1 MYIQRY
7 RKKVAG
13 RSYENIYLTRS
24 YRENGKIKHEHIAN
38 LTKVPEQLLKALER
52 ELKGKASFSLEDLS
66 PAQGKSYGGLSA
78 IHQLCKQNGI
88 DKALGETRQGRL
100 SLVQIMGRI
109 LCQGSRN
116 YIANQ
121 WSEDQAIEEVLGI
134 TVGKEDN
141 LYDNLIWLSENQ
153 EAIEDKLFKIR
164 HKSKETGCVYLYDV
178 TSSYFEGHKNEYAEY
193 GYNRDKKRGKKQI
206 VIGMLCDSEGYP
218 VSVEVFKGNTN
229 DTTTVSSQLQ
239 KLKNR
244 FRASKVV
251 FVGDRGMIKSGNI
264 DDITEEKWHYITA
277 ITRQQIQTL
286 LDQGTIQM
294 ELFTEELIEV
304 EVRTKVK
311 ADDKQEEKKEDNYTR
326 YILRRNPVRAEEIRK
341 NRNERIE
348 KIKTFVQEKNTYLKE
363 HPKAKATC
371 ALKDVNVK
379 IDKLKISEYITIS
392 ESNRILS
399 VNIVEQNL
407 ENAKTL
413 DGCYVIKS
421 NIEKQDATKETIHNR
436 YKDLSDVEWVF
447 RTMKQSFEEVRPIYV
462 RKKAQT
468 RGHVFICML
477 AYIVIKTAWDACK
490 ELGIEQTAIFET
502 LDKIQYVQYDVNGI
516 KVKMLPKKF
525 NQRQQQIIDMLNL
538 KFPAYV

>member
-7 RKKVAG
+7 RKKVADK
-13 RSYENIYLTRS
+13 SYENIYLTRS
-24 YRENGKIKHEHIAN
+24 YREKGKIKHEHIAN
-38 LTKVPEQLLKALER
+38 LTKVPEYLLKALER
-52 ELKGKASFSLEDLS
+52 ELKGKPSFSLEDLS
-66 PAQGKSYGGLSA
+66 PEQGKSYGGLFA
-78 IHQLCKQNGI
+78 INQVCKQSGI
-88 DKALGETRQGRL
+88 EKALGITRQGL
-100 SLVQIMGRI
+100 LAQIQIMGRI

-121 WSEDQAIEEVLGI
+121 WSEYQAIEEVLG
-134 TVGKEDN
+134 TKAGKEDN
-141 LYDNLIWLSENQ
+141 LYENLIWLSDNQ
-153 EAIEDKLFKIR
+153 EAIENRLYRIR
-164 HKSKETGCVYLYDV
+164 NKSKETGCVYLYDV
-178 TSSYFEGHKNEYAEY
+178 TSSYFEGQNNEYAEY

-229 DTTTVSSQLQ
+229 DTTTVSSQLR
-239 KLKNR
+239 KLKER
-244 FRASKVV
+244 FKASKVV
-251 FVGDRGMIKSGNI
+251 FVGDRGMIKSGSI

-311 ADDKQEEKKEDNYTR
+311 TDDDREEKEDNYIR

-363 HPKAKATC
+363 HPKAKAAC
-371 ALKDVNVK
+371 ALRDVNVK
-379 IDKLKISEYITIS
+379 IQKLKISEYITID

-399 VNIVEQNL
+399 VNIVEQNI
-407 ENAKTL
+407 ENTEKL

-421 NIEKQDATKETIHNR
+421 NVEKQDATKETIHDR
-436 YKDLSDVEWVF
+436 YKDLSKVEWVF

-490 ELGIEQTAIFET
+490 NLGIEQTAIFES
-502 LDKIQYVQYDVNGI
+502 LDKIQYVQYDINGI

-525 NQRQQQIIDMLNL
+525 NQHQQQIIDRLNL
-538 KFPAYV
+538 KLPAYV